1 MHVRPLELPDQG
13 FVIVSRSLDSGMAGT
28 HVGSRENVDTTG
40 RKNEIIWGINVV
52 RRVPNNPQLTDL
64 TSLSQV
70 GSPMVPKFL
79 AQRIGVM
86 GVEDFYKNVREPK
99 TSHEMHRSE
108 TC

>member
-1 MHVRPLELPDQG
+1 
-13 FVIVSRSLDSGMAGT
+13 
-28 HVGSRENVDTTG
+28 
-40 RKNEIIWGINVV
+40 
-52 RRVPNNPQLTDL
+52 L

-86 GVEDFYKNVREPK
+86 GVEDFYKNVRETK
-99 TSHEMHRSE
+99 TTKQKVHRSE